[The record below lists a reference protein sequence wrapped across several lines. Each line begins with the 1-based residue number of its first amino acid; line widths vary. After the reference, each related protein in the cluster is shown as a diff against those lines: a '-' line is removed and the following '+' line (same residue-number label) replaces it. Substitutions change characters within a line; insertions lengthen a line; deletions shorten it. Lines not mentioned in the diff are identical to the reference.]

1 VEPMIENNHCF
12 ALFYKQLSDVI
23 DTSKETFVV
32 SDSELIYRMTV
43 ILRMTVNDQSILFN
57 RAYNVFCCIAQ
68 ITKKK
73 IVCTLLSCHK
83 NQVLNPFIT
92 LYLPLLKRNH
102 LEDAISLA
110 GQVGVCAIQLV
121 ITERSGR
128 QIVRDDRLERILIG
142 ACEQAKHYI
151 VPPIYQP
158 ISLSDAIFQQQSKAS
173 FVCTQDGMPFSSFQ
187 ERLQT
192 VSRHQWE
199 CGIFVGPEQDFTRY
213 EYELFA
219 QAKIQ
224 SVLLGSLVLQA
235 SVAACISVALVRA
248 SFITK
253 K

>member
-1 VEPMIENNHCF
+1 MIKNNHCF

-32 SDSELIYRMTV
+32 TNSELIYRMTV
-43 ILRMTVNDQSILFN
+43 ILRMKVGDRSILFD
-57 RAYNVFCCIAQ
+57 RAYNVFCSIAQ
-68 ITKKK
+68 ISKKQ

-121 ITERSGR
+121 ITEKSGR

-142 ACEQAKHYI
+142 ASEQAKQYV

-158 ISLSDAIFQQQSKAS
+158 ISLSDAIFKQQSKAA
-173 FVCTQDGMPFSSFQ
+173 FVCTQEGKPFSLFQ
-187 ERLQT
+187 EQLQI
-192 VSRHQWE
+192 VPGQQWE
-199 CGIFVGPEQDFTRY
+199 CGVFVGPEQDFARC

-235 SVAACISVALVRA
+235 SVAACISIALIRA